1 MELHLV
7 DTDQFHHIQPT
18 RYQQSPQIGLVQA
31 RLIVE
36 GDAIQAQEG
45 QITQYHHMRP
55 HLASEDI
62 VTPLKVTLNLH
73 MYQKTGRD
81 HGRGNGQ
88 KTEIFDAVEG
98 RAVPTSEEDTGLPN
112 LAARE
117 LDAAQVW
124 IRAELP
130 KEDAQ

>member
-7 DTDQFHHIQPT
+7 DNDQFHHIQPT
-18 RYQQSPQIGLVQA
+18 RYQQSPQTGLVQA

-36 GDAIQAQEG
+36 EEAIQAQED
-45 QITQYHHMRP
+45 QTTQYHHMLP

-62 VTPLKVTLNLH
+62 VTPLKVTLGLH

-81 HGRGNGQ
+81 RGRGNGQ

-112 LAARE
+112 LVARE
-117 LDAAQVW
+117 LDVARVR

-130 KEDAQ
+130 KGDAQ